1 MMIVDEKLEK
11 FNACLKAKEE
21 VKETY
26 QKIEE
31 NLKPYLEFLK
41 VMKEVVKLAKFEDK
55 QQQDRLI
62 HEDMEEMI

>member
-1 MMIVDEKLEK
+1 MMIVDEKLENY
-11 FNACLKAKEE
+11 NACLNAKQE

>member
-1 MMIVDEKLEK
+1 MMIVDEKLEN
-11 FNACLKAKEE
+11 FNACLNAKQE
-21 VKETY
+21 VKEAY

-41 VMKEVVKLAKFEDK
+41 VIKEVVKLANFEDK